1 MLQQTQVATALPYYE
16 RWLDRFPTLEALAAA
31 AEQEVLSCWQG
42 LGYYSRCR
50 NLHEA
55 AKRVVESGFPTT
67 SSGWRG
73 LPGIGAYTAAAIASI
88 TVGEPVAAIDG
99 NVERVYARFAAS
111 DEPKPRLLASARSW
125 SERHMG
131 LSKGGPAE
139 WNQALMELGARVCT
153 PRIPDC
159 RSCPLAEACQGQV
172 EPHRYP
178 AKKPPRKIV
187 EISYTVW
194 VPAREGR
201 WGVRRIPTGGWWA
214 GLWEFPRRA
223 EESDLYQEF
232 AGASPRELGEVRHQV
247 THHRLTLRAF
257 LVDAARWPND
267 LDWLDTDE
275 LKQRAMPAPQRKIAN
290 LAMKEVVA
298 ANGLEP
304 LT

>member
-1 MLQQTQVATALPYYE
+1 MLQQTQVTTVLPYYE
-16 RWLDRFPTLEALAAA
+16 RWMARFPTLKALAAA
-31 AEQEVLSCWQG
+31 DEQELLSYWQG

-55 AKRVVESGFPTT
+55 AKRVVESGLPTR
-67 SSGWRG
+67 SDDWRV

-88 TVGEPVAAIDG
+88 SAGEPVAAVDG

-111 DEPKPRLLASARSW
+111 QEPKARLSTAARKW
-125 SERHMG
+125 SESHMR
-131 LSKGGPAE
+131 LSTCEPAQ
-139 WNQALMELGARVCT
+139 WNQALMELGARICS
-153 PRIPDC
+153 PRNPDC
-159 RSCPLAEACQGQV
+159 RACPLANACQGKGD
-172 EPHRYP
+172 PHRFP
-178 AKKPPRKIV
+178 AKKPSRTVV

-201 WGVRRIPTGGWWA
+201 WGVRRVPPGGWWA

-223 EESDLYQEF
+223 EESALHQEF
-232 AGASPRELGEVRHQV
+232 VGASPRGLGEVRHQV

-257 LVDAARWPND
+257 LVEEALWPND

-275 LKQRAMPAPQRKIAN
+275 LKRRAMPAPQRKIAN
-290 LAMKEVVA
+290 LALRKVVA